1 MRAVEDFDTRKS
13 IKRDAFL
20 SSGQK
25 EHLNRTMRTRA
36 PNQGM
41 HESFGD
47 NRNDKNN
54 STILSVKGDGS
65 IDERLLPVK
74 GFEKPAAMTSLNFY
88 SSKGTT
94 ART

>member
-1 MRAVEDFDTRKS
+1 MRAVEDLETRKS

-47 NRNDKNN
+47 NRNEKTT
-54 STILSVKGDGS
+54 TILSVKGEGS
-65 IDERLLPVK
+65 TDESLLPVK

>member
-1 MRAVEDFDTRKS
+1 MRAVEDFETRKS

-20 SSGQK
+20 TSGQK

-47 NRNDKNN
+47 NRNDKT
-54 STILSVKGDGS
+54 STILSVKGEGS
-65 IDERLLPVK
+65 TDESLLPVK

>member
-1 MRAVEDFDTRKS
+1 MRAVEDFETRKS
-13 IKRDAFL
+13 IKRDAIL

-47 NRNDKNN
+47 NRNDKT
-54 STILSVKGDGS
+54 STILSVKGEGS
-65 IDERLLPVK
+65 TDESLLPVK

>member
-1 MRAVEDFDTRKS
+1 MRALEDFETRKS

-20 SSGQK
+20 TSGQK

-47 NRNDKNN
+47 NRNDKT
-54 STILSVKGDGS
+54 STILSVKGEGS
-65 IDERLLPVK
+65 TDESLLPVK

>member
-1 MRAVEDFDTRKS
+1 MRAVEDFETRKS

-47 NRNDKNN
+47 NRNEKTT
-54 STILSVKGDGS
+54 TILSVKGEGS
-65 IDERLLPVK
+65 TDESLLPVK